1 MDARRW
7 AATAGSDKVGRMAD
21 TGARKRTRARRART
35 VGERREAFNWQPVFI
50 ASVVAVMLSI
60 VILVTVAADGAS
72 RGNGS
77 PPPVEPAGP
86 ATEPATAP
94 AAAWSS
100 PTPTEPPARQ
110 TPSPT
115 PNADGAIVVACGDI
129 LAPLD
134 KQHRLPAD
142 CEPPD
147 LVQLPSEIAAGG
159 PQYLRREARDA
170 LIQLFDAARRDG
182 YSFAVNSSYRSYA
195 TQAQTYN
202 SWVQLYGREYA
213 DRTSAR
219 PGHSEHQLGTTA
231 DVGARGLFLEDF
243 AGTPEAAWLEE
254 NAWKFGF
261 IISYPEGKEHIT
273 GYAYEPWHIRY
284 VGRDVAAEVHR
295 SGLTLREYL
304 LQR

>member
-1 MDARRW
+1 
-7 AATAGSDKVGRMAD
+7 MAD
-21 TGARKRTRARRART
+21 TGARKRTRARSART

-50 ASVVAVMLSI
+50 ASVVAVILSI
-60 VILVTVAADGAS
+60 VVLVTVAADGAS
-72 RGNGS
+72 RGSGN
-77 PPPVEPAGP
+77 PLPAEPAGP

-94 AAAWSS
+94 AAAGASPS
-100 PTPTEPPARQ
+100 PTAPPARP

-147 LVQLPSEIAAGG
+147 LVQLPAEISAGG
-159 PQYLRREARDA
+159 AQYLRREALDA
-170 LIQLFDAARRDG
+170 LLELFDAAWRDG
-182 YSFAVNSSYRSYA
+182 YSLAVNSSYRSYA
-195 TQAQTYN
+195 TQAQTYS
-202 SWVQLYGREYA
+202 SWVQLYGQEYA

-219 PGHSEHQLGTTA
+219 PGHSEHQLGTTV

-243 AGTPEAAWLEE
+243 SGTPEAAWLEA

-261 IISYPEGKEHIT
+261 IVSYPAGKEQVT

-304 LQR
+304 LKR

>member
-1 MDARRW
+1 
-7 AATAGSDKVGRMAD
+7 MAD

-60 VILVTVAADGAS
+60 VILVTVAADGAG

-77 PPPVEPAGP
+77 PPPAEPAGP
-86 ATEPATAP
+86 ATEAATAP
-94 AAAWSS
+94 AATGSS

-147 LVQLPSEIAAGG
+147 LERLPAEISFGG
-159 PQYLRREARDA
+159 AQYLRREALDA
-170 LIQLFDAARRDG
+170 LLELFDAARRDG
-182 YSFAVNSSYRSYA
+182 YSLAVNSSYRSYA

-202 SWVQLYGREYA
+202 SWVQLYGQEYA

-231 DVGARGLFLEDF
+231 DVGARGLFLENF

-261 IISYPEGKEHIT
+261 IVSYPAGKEHIT